1 MVKNFSFLKD
11 PKAINV
17 LEITEKKLI
26 NLLDN
31 KLQDIILYGSYARND
46 YTNESDIDILVL
58 ANDEQQNLKLY
69 EDMVTDTMVDIS
81 LEYDVVLSIYLQ
93 SVQEY
98 KRKLEILPFLQNIE
112 REGVKIYAKE
122 NS

>member
-1 MVKNFSFLKD
+1 MKNFSFLKD